1 MTIRVK
7 RGYESGREHGTLP
20 IHGITGEEPIRTLP
34 NGRAYSQPISMPNP
48 IQSKGSTNPPDGVKK
63 IGLKSVNL
71 ISPTPPPISKIDN
84 VHKSYSSYLSQMGDE
99 DTDWLHYTEA
109 VNSLLSTRYI
119 ASLQDIGASIV
130 SNVTCSAI
138 NSSVSNGTITY
149 NREVRVGAT
158 NWPVKTFKVAN
169 TVTTEQG
176 TLTGPGRMNGLGGW
190 SADGNMVAAIL
201 ASYNHN
207 FVVSLLAYF
216 SRAALPLSK
225 KVELPNL
232 VLSETRAPP
241 QFVPPL
247 SMTYRVPPTPF
258 MTNTIRASAP
268 VDSSFYVVLWDSSM
282 KEIGKS
288 DVLSIPAG
296 TSDVIVNSQLSPFEN
311 TGYFNIE
318 PYDAPQGLVIESIT
332 TIPPTF

>member
-1 MTIRVK
+1 MSIRVK
-7 RGYESGREHGTLP
+7 RGYETGREHGSLRVYA
-20 IHGITGEEPIRTLP
+20 IEGNEPMRDLP
-34 NGRAYSQPISMPNP
+34 NGRALSQVKSM
-48 IQSKGSTNPPDGVKK
+48 SKPVINKPSNASNGNKK
-63 IGLKSVNL
+63 IGLKSISL
-71 ISPTPPPISKIDN
+71 LSPTPPSISKVDN
-84 VHKSYSSYLSQMGDE
+84 IHTAYSNYLSQMGDE
-99 DTDWLHYTEA
+99 DTNWLHYSEA
-109 VNSLLSTRYI
+109 VNNIMSTKYI
-119 ASLQDIGASIV
+119 SSLQDIGAAVV

-138 NSSVSNGTITY
+138 NSSVSNGNITY

-158 NWPVKTFKVAN
+158 NWPVKTFKVAS
-169 TVTTEQG
+169 TGTTEQG

-201 ASYNHN
+201 ASYSHN

-216 SRAALPLSK
+216 SRASLPLSK
-225 KVELPNL
+225 SVELPNL
-232 VLSETRAPP
+232 VLAETRDPP

-247 SMTYRVPPTPF
+247 SMAYRVPPTPV
-258 MTNTIRASAP
+258 MTNTIRVSAP
-268 VDSSFYVVLWDSSM
+268 VDSSFYVVIWDSSM

-288 DVLSIPAG
+288 DVLSVSAG

-318 PYDAPQGLVIESIT
+318 PYDAAQGLVIESIN